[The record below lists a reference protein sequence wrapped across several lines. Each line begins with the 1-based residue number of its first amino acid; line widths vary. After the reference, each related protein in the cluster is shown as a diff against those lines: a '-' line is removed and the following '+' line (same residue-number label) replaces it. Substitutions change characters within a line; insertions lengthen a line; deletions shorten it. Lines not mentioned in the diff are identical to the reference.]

1 MPTLTV
7 HDLRIAYHQFT
18 PASGPGSRAP
28 VVCFPSTG
36 LSGLQWRRLAK
47 QLADAGH
54 EVFAVDLISYGDSE
68 DWHGPNQPGEREAS
82 PHAGRRPSTGD
93 FHGRAKSHRGPF
105 RTEYDID
112 VADALLDMCDR
123 PAHLVAH
130 SYGGRVG
137 LGAALRQP
145 ARIRSLSLFEPTC
158 FGVLRSTGDR
168 QAIAELEDYD
178 VDGRFL
184 ADDFGGSEAW
194 VERFVDYWSGPG
206 TFAQFDPT
214 ERERWLRSRRKM
226 FEEVRETALDD
237 IPHTTYVDVLGHLP
251 WLLLSGATSTRAG
264 RRCCEVLA
272 EVMPHGRHIELPDV
286 GHMAPVLAGREVAAL
301 IAAHIAALEAE

>member
-18 PASGPGSRAP
+18 PASGSGSRAP

-54 EVFAVDLISYGDSE
+54 EVFAVDLISYGDSD
-68 DWHGPNQPGEREAS
+68 DWHAS
-82 PHAGRRPSTGD
+82 GST
-93 FHGRAKSHRGPF
+93 RGPF
-105 RTEYDID
+105 HTEYDID
-112 VADALLDMCDR
+112 VADALLDLCDR

-145 ARIRSLSLFEPTC
+145 ARIRSLALFEPTC
-158 FGVLRSTGDR
+158 FGVLRSTGDQ

-237 IPHTTYVDVLGHLP
+237 IPHTTYVEVLGHLP
-251 WLLLSGATSTRAG
+251 SLLLSGATSTRAG

-286 GHMAPVLAGREVAAL
+286 GHMAPVLASREVAAL
-301 IAAHIAALEAE
+301 IATHIAALEAE

>member
-7 HDLRIAYHQFT
+7 HDLRIAYHQFPPT
-18 PASGPGSRAP
+18 AGAPRAP

-47 QLADAGH
+47 QLSDVGH
-54 EVFAVDLISYGDSE
+54 EVLAVDLISYGDSE
-68 DWHGPNQPGEREAS
+68 DWHAPGR
-82 PHAGRRPSTGD
+82 D
-93 FHGRAKSHRGPF
+93 RGPF
-105 RTEYDID
+105 HTQYDID
-112 VADALLDMCDR
+112 VADALLDLCSQ

-137 LGAALRQP
+137 LGAALRTP
-145 ARIRSLSLFEPTC
+145 SRVRSLALFEPTC
-158 FGVLRSTGDR
+158 FGVLRSTADAL
-168 QAIAELEDYD
+168 AIAELQDYD

-206 TFAQFDPT
+206 TFAEFPPS
-214 ERERWLRSRRKM
+214 ERDRWMRSRRKM

-237 IPHTTYVDVLGHLP
+237 IPHMRYVEVLGHLP
-251 WLLLSGATSTRAG
+251 TLTLSGATSTRAG
-264 RRCCEVLA
+264 RRCAQVLA
-272 EVMPHGRHIELPDV
+272 EVVPHGRHIELPDV
-286 GHMAPVLAGREVAAL
+286 GHMAPVLASREVASL
-301 IAAHIAALEAE
+301 IAAHIAAVEAECSP

>member
-7 HDLRIAYHQFT
+7 HGLRIAYHQFT

-47 QLADAGH
+47 QLSDAGH
-54 EVFAVDLISYGDSE
+54 EVLAVDLISYGDSD
-68 DWHGPNQPGEREAS
+68 DWHAGEAN
-82 PHAGRRPSTGD
+82 
-93 FHGRAKSHRGPF
+93 RGVF

-112 VADALLDMCDR
+112 VADALLDLCDR

-137 LGAALRQP
+137 LGAALRRP
-145 ARIRSLSLFEPTC
+145 SRVRSLALFEPTC
-158 FGVLRSTGDR
+158 FGVLRSTGDA

-206 TFAQFDPT
+206 TFAQFSPT

-237 IPHTTYVDVLGHLP
+237 TPHTRYVEVLGHLP
-251 WLLLSGATSTRAG
+251 TLLLSGATSTRAG
-264 RRCCEVLA
+264 RRCCAVLA
-272 EVMPHGRHIELPDV
+272 EVMPHARHIELPDV
-286 GHMAPVLAGREVAAL
+286 GHMAPVLASREVAAL
-301 IAAHIAALEAE
+301 IAEHIAAVEAE

>member
-7 HDLRIAYHQFT
+7 HDLRIAYHQFAPAT
-18 PASGPGSRAP
+18 PPGSRAP

-47 QLADAGH
+47 QLSDVGH
-54 EVFAVDLISYGDSE
+54 EVLAVDLISYGDSE
-68 DWHGPNQPGEREAS
+68 DWHGANGGNDQ
-82 PHAGRRPSTGD
+82 
-93 FHGRAKSHRGPF
+93 RGPF

-112 VADALLDMCDR
+112 VADALLDLCDR

-145 ARIRSLSLFEPTC
+145 ARIRSLALFEPTC
-158 FGVLRSTGDR
+158 FGVLRSTGDA

-206 TFAQFDPT
+206 TFAQFDPI
-214 ERERWLRSRRKM
+214 ERARWLRSRRKM

-237 IPHTTYVDVLGHLP
+237 IPHTRYVEVLGHLP
-251 WLLLSGATSTRAG
+251 TLLLSGATSTRAG

-286 GHMAPVLAGREVAAL
+286 GHMAPVLASREVAGL
-301 IAAHIAALEAE
+301 IATHIATVEAE

>member
-18 PASGPGSRAP
+18 PLSVPGSRAP

-47 QLADAGH
+47 QLSDAGH

-68 DWHGPNQPGEREAS
+68 DWHAS
-82 PHAGRRPSTGD
+82 TAE
-93 FHGRAKSHRGPF
+93 RGPF

-112 VADALLDMCDR
+112 VADALLDLCDR

-137 LGAALRQP
+137 LGAALRRP
-145 ARIRSLSLFEPTC
+145 ALIRSLALFEPTC
-158 FGVLRSTGDR
+158 FGVLRSTGDQ

-206 TFAQFDPT
+206 SFAQFSPA

-237 IPHTTYVDVLGHLP
+237 TPHTRYVDVLGHLP
-251 WLLLSGATSTRAG
+251 ILLLSGATSTRAG

-272 EVMPHGRHIELPDV
+272 EVMPHGRHVELPDI
-286 GHMAPVLAGREVAAL
+286 GHMAPVLASREVASL
-301 IAAHIAALEAE
+301 IAAHIAAVEAE

>member
-18 PASGPGSRAP
+18 PAAVSRAP
-28 VVCFPSTG
+28 VVCLPSTG
-36 LSGLQWRRLAK
+36 LSGLQWRRLGK
-47 QLADAGH
+47 QLTDVGH
-54 EVFAVDLISYGDSE
+54 EVLAVDLISYGDSE
-68 DWHGPNQPGEREAS
+68 DWHAPGR
-82 PHAGRRPSTGD
+82 D
-93 FHGRAKSHRGPF
+93 RGPF
-105 RTEYDID
+105 HTEYDID
-112 VADALLDMCDR
+112 VADALLDLCAQ

-137 LGAALRQP
+137 LGAALRRP
-145 ARIRSLSLFEPTC
+145 ARIRSLALFEPTC
-158 FGVLRSTGDR
+158 FGVLRSTADAA
-168 QAIAELEDYD
+168 AIAELQDYD

-206 TFAQFDPT
+206 SFAQFSES

-237 IPHTTYVDVLGHLP
+237 IPHTRYVEVLGHLP
-251 WLLLSGATSTRAG
+251 CLLLSGATSTRAG
-264 RRCCEVLA
+264 RRCCAVLA
-272 EVMPHGRHIELPDV
+272 EVMPHARHIELPDI
-286 GHMAPVLAGREVAAL
+286 GHMAPVLASREVANL
-301 IAAHIAALEAE
+301 IAAHIAALEAG

>member
-1 MPTLTV
+1 MSTLTV
-7 HDLRIAYHQFT
+7 HDLRIAYHPFR
-18 PASGPGSRAP
+18 PSGEATRAP

-47 QLADAGH
+47 QLADVGH
-54 EVFAVDLISYGDSE
+54 EVFAVDLISYGESE
-68 DWHGPNQPGEREAS
+68 DWHAPGR
-82 PHAGRRPSTGD
+82 D
-93 FHGRAKSHRGPF
+93 RGPF

-112 VADALLDMCDR
+112 VADALLDLCDR

-137 LGAALRQP
+137 LGAALRRP
-145 ARIRSLSLFEPTC
+145 DRIRSLSLFEPTC
-158 FGVLRSTGDR
+158 FGVLRSTGD
-168 QAIAELEDYD
+168 ASSIAELEDYD

-206 TFAQFDPT
+206 TFAEFSPS
-214 ERERWLRSRRKM
+214 ERDRWLRSRRKM

-237 IPHTTYVDVLGHLP
+237 VPHTRYVEVLGHLP
-251 WLLLSGATSTRAG
+251 SLLLSGATSTLAG

-272 EVMPHGRHIELPDV
+272 KVMPHGRHIELPDV
-286 GHMAPVLAGREVAAL
+286 GHMAPVLASREVANL
-301 IAAHIAALEAE
+301 IAAHIFAIEAAGEAECSP

>member
-18 PASGPGSRAP
+18 PTNGPGSRAP

-47 QLADAGH
+47 LLADAGH

-68 DWHGPNQPGEREAS
+68 DWHGPGS
-82 PHAGRRPSTGD
+82 S
-93 FHGRAKSHRGPF
+93 RGPF
-105 RTEYDID
+105 HTEYDID
-112 VADALLDMCDR
+112 VADALLDLCDR

-158 FGVLRSTGDR
+158 FGVLRSTGDQ

-214 ERERWLRSRRKM
+214 ERDRWLRSRRKM

-251 WLLLSGATSTRAG
+251 CLLLSGATSTRAG